1 MHAELKFKPLNI
13 SSCIVILTIL
23 IRLEPFGNLEKFN
36 TNFLTLSAKNQAFT
50 LLDGSQTY
58 NSKSLNQEILKN
70 VILYFKAPTHF
81 DRQLLNF

>member
-1 MHAELKFKPLNI
+1 MHAELKLKPLNI

-23 IRLEPFGNLEKFN
+23 IRLELFENLEKFN
-36 TNFLTLSAKNQAFT
+36 PNFLILSVKNQAFT

-70 VILYFKAPTHF
+70 VILYFKAPTRF